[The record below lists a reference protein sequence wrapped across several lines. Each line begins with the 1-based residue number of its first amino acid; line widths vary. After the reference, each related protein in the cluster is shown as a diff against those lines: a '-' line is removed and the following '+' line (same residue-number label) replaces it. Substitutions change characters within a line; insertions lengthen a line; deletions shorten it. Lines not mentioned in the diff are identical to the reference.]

1 MPMTYVLVSR
11 DPRSGIE
18 ARIAVPTQALARRA
32 GARELDDG
40 RDLVSIQ
47 STACEWPVTVEE
59 IVMARAVRAGW
70 RRLQGRDGTALAPAH
85 LRARPRAPS
94 DVLSRRVAYDHM
106 APS

>member
-1 MPMTYVLVSR
+1 MTYVLVSR

-47 STACEWPVTVEE
+47 STAGEWPVTIEE

-70 RRLQGRDGTALAPAH
+70 RRLQGREAGVLTPRLRSLGPMRGHEGIAPN
-85 LRARPRAPS
+85 RPAYPGAAPS
-94 DVLSRRVAYDHM
+94 
-106 APS
+106 